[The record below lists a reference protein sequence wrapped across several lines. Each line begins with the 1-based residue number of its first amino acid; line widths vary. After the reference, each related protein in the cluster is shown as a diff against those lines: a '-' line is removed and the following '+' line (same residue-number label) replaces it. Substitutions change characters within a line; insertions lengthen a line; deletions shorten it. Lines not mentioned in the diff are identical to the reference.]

1 MQQDF
6 NEPIGLPLLLN
17 QEGDGMNQ
25 QGSGT
30 INFPAPMEVFS
41 NIAKQKA
48 FETVG
53 RKVGLPAL
61 GQVLGMNSLYANPF
75 GMALLGPVGA
85 GISSLFGGIK
95 QKFENYKNQKNI
107 ARESNKDLQDRIDKG
122 QFGSV
127 TPTPQDF
134 QKTNQYTAPDGQGDG
149 GGGFTSQDAGR
160 EGYGAGGQYR

>member
-6 NEPIGLPLLLN
+6 NEPIGLPRLLP
-17 QEGDGMNQ
+17 QEDNVFEPNPRD
-25 QGSGT
+25 
-30 INFPAPMEVFS
+30 INFPAPMEVFK

-48 FETVG
+48 LETVG
-53 RKVGLPAL
+53 KKIGLPAL
-61 GQVLGMNSLYANPF
+61 GQVLGMNALYSNPF

-95 QKFENYKNQKNI
+95 QKFANYKNQKNI
-107 ARESNKDLQDRIDKG
+107 ARESNKNLQERIDKR

-127 TPTPQDF
+127 TQTPQDF
-134 QKTNQYTAPDGQGDG
+134 QKTNQYTAPDGQGNG